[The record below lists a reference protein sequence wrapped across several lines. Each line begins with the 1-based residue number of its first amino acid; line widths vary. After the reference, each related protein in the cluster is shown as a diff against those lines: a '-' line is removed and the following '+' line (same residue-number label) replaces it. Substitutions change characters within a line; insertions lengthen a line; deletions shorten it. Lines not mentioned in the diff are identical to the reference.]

1 MRRVALKAAAP
12 CFFLIAFA
20 ACSPNGSGGGGG
32 TGDAGNTATCDGGTV
47 TLTVDVPDC
56 LWAPDHKMV
65 LISLDDVHATVT
77 GSCALPTVSIVGVT
91 SNQPD
96 TGGGQGNFTPDYTFN
111 STGVCLRSERQGTS
125 DPPRI
130 YTITVEATDG
140 TTTVDQSFQV
150 TVGHSQSGGRC
161 ALVDSSRI
169 VDDGDPR
176 CN

>member
-12 CFFLIAFA
+12 CFFLIAVA
-20 ACSPNGSGGGGG
+20 ACSPNGSGGG
-32 TGDAGNTATCDGGTV
+32 TGDAGNTATCDGGSV

-65 LISLDDVHATVT
+65 LLSLDDVHATVT

-130 YTITVEATDG
+130 YTITV
-140 TTTVDQSFQV
+140 
-150 TVGHSQSGGRC
+150 GHSQNGGRC